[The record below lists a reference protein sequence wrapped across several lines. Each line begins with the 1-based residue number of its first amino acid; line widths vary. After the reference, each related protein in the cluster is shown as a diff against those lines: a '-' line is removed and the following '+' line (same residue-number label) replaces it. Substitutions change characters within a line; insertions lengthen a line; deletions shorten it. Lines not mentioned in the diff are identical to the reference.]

1 MPAADELPLQEV
13 LQALSS
19 TPKGNPQLRAALATT
34 CARWLLL
41 RGDEDAAIR
50 HLAHALEMVPDLR
63 PAMRLLY
70 RVYLGKEDV
79 RSAVMYLDQ
88 EIRATRHPREAAA
101 LYRERGQLVEA
112 HFHDLAAAQQCY
124 QAALKATP
132 RDLAVL
138 RAVERVCLARGEVFG
153 LIGNLEA
160 QLEVVRDSGLT
171 AGILHDLALLEARH
185 KGELA
190 LAGDLLLAAIEL
202 SPGHLLLATDLFR
215 VAEVAG
221 DTELMLHALEL
232 EAEARTES
240 RRAMPLARAAVT
252 LQGQRERTGALE
264 LLRAAAQ
271 AQPDN
276 ASLWRS
282 LEELSMATSRHEI
295 ALEACVGQLRAV
307 GDEEDPAMLA
317 ELYYRMGKVALFRLD
332 RANEGLAAMRKALR
346 LNPGHVPAM
355 EDTGRFLNAHGMWAQ
370 LLELVKLEIA
380 NASEA
385 GLTREEV
392 AQANLRA
399 GQLMEERLGELEG
412 ARECYE
418 TATAAHGSYRPA
430 RDRLERILHQQS
442 DLPGLREYYAE
453 ELGKAKTP
461 ARRRFLLSVLGQ
473 LHARDEDP
481 AQAIKYLANL
491 LKEAP
496 RHLPSLQVLARIL
509 ARAGR
514 HRELLKITEQEIALT
529 ESLGRKAKLLARA
542 GELALQL
549 DERDRARTC
558 FAQALESVDDHL
570 PSLDKLGAILREDG
584 DYEALVELLRTK
596 LLYANDR
603 ARQVGLQLEVAT
615 LLATRLDRQ
624 AEALGELVKLLK
636 RWPRHLPALH
646 AAESLAAALG
656 DHGTLL
662 TLLEQHIASV
672 TGPRTRAL
680 LLHRTAQLRTQHL
693 GDDDGA
699 IRDLVRA
706 LELWPQLGVARAK
719 LLRLYERLGRSREL
733 QAFAEAGLTS
743 ERGADDRR
751 AMALQLAELSPKPV
765 VAIQYLGAVAEARPE
780 DYVTQLRLARS
791 CRQAGRP
798 SREAGALQAAAAAF
812 AQQVPPDDL
821 HLLALRYRAAR
832 AEEAAGNLD
841 QADEAYATILDIDP
855 AHRLAQRGR
864 LRIKSRKREAGLTR
878 SASELEAAALEAD
891 TGAEKAAY
899 LTIAADLHERRQDLD
914 GAMKAVDSALAA
926 CSAYLPA
933 LHARA
938 RLLERRGNQTP
949 GADAMETLVALSWR
963 LASPQY
969 RAMALCR
976 AGTLALSRGR
986 MGEPNPEAW
995 EMFSDALS
1003 ADPSSDRAFRGLRR
1017 TRAAHGA
1024 KGAPPMT
1031 EVLSARLASLRERSV
1046 LTPSNLRELAS
1057 LASDLE
1063 GPQQAVVLLRAG
1075 LDLAE
1080 DDAGVRVDLA
1090 QAYARL
1096 GRWPEVVKQLEH
1108 ALSRELSPERKAALH
1123 YFAGDAHQRAGN
1135 LADAVPHYLAA
1146 GQGGFHPKHALT
1158 AADRIAAKVG
1168 DLTHRVEALQL
1179 LVEIGDGPER
1189 VAGLRSL
1196 AQLHRGPL
1204 GQPDVAVERMRE
1216 LLLLRPTDLDVITEL
1231 WRLLR
1236 SLERDDEATAVL
1248 LAGVAHH
1255 RAWLRSSGLSATPKG
1270 AGADPRP
1277 KTESGP
1283 EPDPEPGAPVAGL
1296 LRLFEAMGEHDGAY
1310 LAAAVLEVT
1319 APDRLGEHQ
1328 RPDARVTEPWSLP
1341 ESQDGRPFDGLVGD
1355 LPGSAALDLLR
1366 EGVFYMDRIPG
1377 AQLPSVDVDVE
1388 RPLPPQS
1395 AAVMVTRALAQ
1406 AMGVPAPRVFVDAT
1420 VEDEVMAH
1428 HAGSACLIVGRRV
1441 NAAPF
1446 SATARDALGRGLL
1459 RLSTGGDA
1467 LHRELTAGQVSS
1479 LLLAMCAGA
1488 GVQMNAP
1495 PNHDVHY
1502 REKVRRSLDI
1512 ASPTELMELAVGFAD
1527 TADTFDPEQ
1536 LLETL
1541 RVAEDRAGAVCAA
1554 DPRPRLRDLAAQG
1567 QLLGPRG
1574 TNVVGYLLSDDHLT
1588 LRHSLGYL
1596 TEVAAPIRREEETS
1610 A

>member
-1 MPAADELPLQEV
+1 MPAVDELPLQEV

-34 CARWLLL
+34 CARWQLL
-41 RGDEDAAIR
+41 RGEEDAAIR

-70 RVYLGKEDV
+70 RVYLSKGDV

-138 RAVERVCLARGEVFG
+138 RAVERVSLARGELFG
-153 LIGNLEA
+153 LVGNLEA

-171 AGILHDLALLEARH
+171 AGLLHDLALLEARH
-185 KGELA
+185 KGDLA
-190 LAGDLLLAAIEL
+190 LAGDLLLAALEL
-202 SPGHLLLATDLFR
+202 APGHLLLATDLFR

-221 DTELMLHALEL
+221 DTELMLHALEI
-232 EAEARTES
+232 EAESRPPE

-252 LQGQRERTGALE
+252 LREQRERAGALT
-264 LLRAAAQ
+264 LLESAAQ
-271 AQPDN
+271 AQPHN

-282 LEELSMATSRHEI
+282 LEELAMATSRHDI
-295 ALEACVGQLRAV
+295 ALEACVGQLRAM
-307 GDEEDPAMLA
+307 GDEEDPTTRA
-317 ELYYRMGKVALFRLD
+317 ELFYRMGKLALFRLD

-346 LNPGHVPAM
+346 LNPGHVPAI
-355 EDTGRFLNAHGMWAQ
+355 EDTGRFLNANGMWAQ
-370 LLELVKLEIA
+370 LLELIKLEIA
-380 NASEA
+380 NAPDA
-385 GLTREEV
+385 GLTREEL
-392 AQANLRA
+392 ALANLRA
-399 GQLMEERLGELEG
+399 GQLMEERLGELDG

-418 TATAAHGSYRPA
+418 AATSAHDGFRPA
-430 RDRLERILHQQS
+430 RDRLERILHQQG
-442 DLPGLREYYAE
+442 DLAGLRSYYAE
-453 ELGKAKTP
+453 ELAQTKTP

-473 LHARDEDP
+473 LYARDEDP
-481 AQAIKYLANL
+481 TVAIKYLANL
-491 LKEAP
+491 LKESP
-496 RHLPSLQVLARIL
+496 KHLPSIQVLARIL

-514 HRELLKITEQEIALT
+514 DRELLKVTEQEIALT
-529 ESLGRKAKLLARA
+529 ESSGRKAKLLARA
-542 GELALQL
+542 GELADQL
-549 DERDRARTC
+549 GDRSRAREC
-558 FAQALESVDDHL
+558 FEQALESVDDHL
-570 PSLDKLGAILREDG
+570 PSLHKLGAILREDG
-584 DYEALVELLRTK
+584 DWEALIALLRKK

-615 LLATRLDRQ
+615 LLATKLDRK
-624 AEALGELVKLLK
+624 AEALDELVKLLK

-646 AAESLAAALG
+646 AAESLATALG
-656 DHGTLL
+656 EHETLL

-680 LLHRTAQLRTQHL
+680 LLHRSAQLRTQL
-693 GDDDGA
+693 QDEEGA

-733 QAFAEAGLTS
+733 QSFAEAGLTS

-798 SREAGALQAAAAAF
+798 SREAGALQAAADAF
-812 AQQVPPDDL
+812 VDQVVEDDP

-841 QADEAYATILDIDP
+841 EADEAYAKILDVDTGHTL
-855 AHRLAQRGR
+855 AHRGR
-864 LRIKSRKREAGLTR
+864 LRIKGRKREAGLTR
-878 SASELEAAALEAD
+878 SASELQAAAQAA
-891 TGAEKAAY
+891 GSGPEKAAY

-914 GAMKAVDSALAA
+914 GAMKAIDAALASSA
-926 CSAYLPA
+926 AYLPA

-938 RLLERRGNQTP
+938 RLLERRGDKAP

-963 LASPQY
+963 LASNQY

-986 MGEPNPEAW
+986 KDEPNPEAW
-995 EMFSDALS
+995 QMFSEALS
-1003 ADPSSDRAFRGLRR
+1003 ADPASDRAFRGLRR
-1017 TRAAHGA
+1017 TRAIHGT
-1024 KGAPPMT
+1024 KGAPPMADVLAARLDSMRER
-1031 EVLSARLASLRERSV
+1031 EVLSPASLRDLARLAS
-1046 LTPSNLRELAS
+1046 EL
-1057 LASDLE
+1057 D
-1063 GPQQAVVLLRAG
+1063 GPQQAVTLLRAG
-1075 LDLAE
+1075 LELAE

-1090 QAYARL
+1090 QAYAQL
-1096 GRWPEVVKQLEH
+1096 GRWTEVVKQLEH

-1123 YFAGDAHQRAGN
+1123 YFAGDAHQRSGN
-1135 LADAVPHYLAA
+1135 LAAAVPHFLAA

-1168 DLTHRVEALQL
+1168 DLAHRVEALQL

-1248 LAGVAHH
+1248 LAGIAHH
-1255 RAWLRSSGLSATPKG
+1255 RAWLRTSGLS
-1270 AGADPRP
+1270 DPA
-1277 KTESGP
+1277 KSDEFSGV
-1283 EPDPEPGAPVAGL
+1283 PVEGL
-1296 LRLFEAMGEHDGAY
+1296 LRLFEAMGEHDGMY
-1310 LAAAVLEVT
+1310 LASAVLEVIT
-1319 APDRLGEHQ
+1319 PHRLGKHQ
-1328 RPDARVTEPWSLP
+1328 RPDTLVTEPWPLP

-1355 LPGSAALDLLR
+1355 LPASAALDLLR
-1366 EGVFYMDRIPG
+1366 EGVFYLGQIPG
-1377 AQLPSVDVDVE
+1377 SRPPPFDLDTQ
-1388 RPLPPQS
+1388 RPLPPNS
-1395 AAVMVTRALAQ
+1395 AVVMVSRALAL
-1406 AMGVPAPRVFVDAT
+1406 AMGVPAPRVFVDPRSD
-1420 VEDEVMAH
+1420 DEVQAH
-1428 HAGSACLIVGRRV
+1428 LVGSPCLIVGRRV
-1441 NAAPF
+1441 NTAPF
-1446 SATARDALGRGLL
+1446 GAPARDAIGRALL

-1467 LHRELTAGQVSS
+1467 LHHQLHPEQLTG
-1479 LLLAMCAGA
+1479 LLLALCAAA
-1488 GVQMNAP
+1488 GVELDSP
-1495 PNHDVHY
+1495 PAHDTQY
-1502 REKVRRSLDI
+1502 FQKVRQQLANASL
-1512 ASPTELMELAVGFAD
+1512 AELVELAVTFAD
-1527 TADTFDPEQ
+1527 GIDGFDPHQ
-1536 LLETL
+1536 LLSTL
-1541 RVAEDRAGAVCAA
+1541 RVAEDRAGTVCAA
-1554 DPRPRLRDLAAQG
+1554 DPRPRLQELSAQG
-1567 QLLGPRG
+1567 LLGGPRG
-1574 TNVVGYLLSDDHLT
+1574 ANVVGYLLSDDHLT
-1588 LRHSLGYL
+1588 LRHNLGYL
-1596 TEVAAPIRREEETS
+1596 TEIATPIRRDEETS